1 MGDGETATLLAAWS
15 EHHGAPLDYS
25 HPTFAGWAEALVVMR
40 DRQTESERRDVTDRA
55 ATLDAAEIVALARR
69 QVDRLR

>member
-1 MGDGETATLLAAWS
+1 
-15 EHHGAPLDYS
+15 
-25 HPTFAGWAEALVVMR
+25 MR